1 MENDEKT
8 ADLEQLDTQDQEVE
22 STEETSEETTN
33 QDLETSQED
42 DKDWKAEALK
52 YKAILDRNKN
62 KPEKKSESKK
72 SDDLD
77 YGAKAYLTANGIKG
91 SKEFD
96 FVKDELKKSG
106 EDLDSLLENDYFKAR
121 LEKFRNLN
129 KTTEAI
135 PKGSKRSGVTTDS
148 VEYWMSKPIEEVPQE
163 MRIKV
168 VNARLKK
175 DESKG
180 QFYNQK

>member
-1 MENDEKT
+1 MGNDEKSPE
-8 ADLEQLDTQDQEVE
+8 LEQDENKTQEEETKEETQEESSDQKE
-22 STEETSEETTN
+22 STFK
-33 QDLETSQED
+33 ED
-42 DKDWKAEALK
+42 DKDWKSEALK

-62 KPEKKSESKK
+62 KPEVKSSKK

-77 YGAKAYLTANGIKG
+77 YAQKAFLTANGIKG

-106 EDLDSLLENDYFKAR
+106 EELDNLLDNDYFKSR

-129 KTTEAI
+129 KTAEAT
-135 PKGSKRSGVTTDS
+135 PKGGKRSSMTTDS

-175 DESKG
+175 EESKG
-180 QFYNQK
+180 KFYNQK